1 VLPGLYISQNVCFL
15 PIGCEGN
22 IICIDNY
29 SMVMHI
35 LKELFSDLRISIVN
49 QPKMAYFKCFF
60 QFYEYFSLYTLLRT
74 LICIFEFMIIIVMI
88 GD

>member
-1 VLPGLYISQNVCFL
+1 MNNATHSVAWFIYLAKCMFL

-49 QPKMAYFKCFF
+49 QPKMAYFKCF
-60 QFYEYFSLYTLLRT
+60 SIL
-74 LICIFEFMIIIVMI
+74 
-88 GD
+88 